1 MNRDELSFSTSS
13 SRLMFIL
20 MFFRDFPSRARI
32 GDDVCTAAVVVVPVV
47 VVAVTAIVVASVK
60 VLMISRIFGCV
71 VAVAEV
77 WLLMA
82 VATEG
87 FVVVV
92 VVAVVV
98 LTSSSSTST
107 ATSPVL
113 ASPLAVPS
121 T

>member
-77 WLLMA
+77 
-82 VATEG
+82 
-87 FVVVV
+87 
-92 VVAVVV
+92 
-98 LTSSSSTST
+98 
-107 ATSPVL
+107 
-113 ASPLAVPS
+113 
-121 T
+121 

>member
-47 VVAVTAIVVASVK
+47 VVAVVVLNAVTAIVVFISAAVASVK
-60 VLMISRIFGCV
+60 VLMIFRIFGCV

-77 WLLMA
+77 
-82 VATEG
+82 
-87 FVVVV
+87 
-92 VVAVVV
+92 
-98 LTSSSSTST
+98 
-107 ATSPVL
+107 
-113 ASPLAVPS
+113 
-121 T
+121 

>member
-1 MNRDELSFSTSS
+1 
-13 SRLMFIL
+13 MFGWWL
-20 MFFRDFPSRARI
+20 VGVWFVV
-32 GDDVCTAAVVVVPVV
+32 GCCVGWLLVAVVVLN
-47 VVAVTAIVVASVK
+47 AVTAIVVFISVAVTSVK
-60 VLMISRIFGCV
+60 VLMIFRIFGCV

-82 VATEG
+82 IATEG
-87 FVVVV
+87 FVVVVVVVV

-113 ASPLAVPS
+113 ASPLAAPS